1 MILEKIKL
9 LLGAYIDSVNAQD
22 INCYNIAKYID
33 KDKFEVHALTHRAD
47 VNIPGVVCHPISKG
61 RVLKNIEKYLIMKKI
76 KADVYYLPRVEK
88 VDIEF
93 AKRSKKCI
101 TSSVEIQT
109 VYENKTYKKF
119 FNKYISGYFCIS
131 EFLNTLNMK
140 YWGKKV
146 LVLYLGVSADL
157 EDICRKSLKNI
168 IWIGSVVPRKRPEYL
183 IELAEYFHNLNFI
196 MVGDG
201 KLLENIKYKTKE
213 ISNITF
219 VGKTDNA
226 NVLEWLKRSD
236 LLVITS
242 EREGL
247 PKVVLEAASKGVPSV
262 YINEYYKID
271 YIENGINGYEVPD
284 INSMIAVIELLASND
299 KKYISCSEHASK
311 LARKYHWS
319 ILIKQYEDFF
329 INTYKSREKKE

>member
-1 MILEKIKL
+1 MKKIKL

-22 INCYNIAKYID
+22 INCYNIAKHID
-33 KDKFEVHALTHRAD
+33 KDKFEVHALTHGGD

-61 RVLKNIEKYLIMKKI
+61 RVVKNIEKYITMKNVD
-76 KADVYYLPRVEK
+76 ADVYYLPRVEK

-109 VYENKTYKKF
+109 VYENETYKKF

-140 YWGKKV
+140 YWDKKV
-146 LVLYLGVSADL
+146 PVLYLGVSVDS
-157 EDICRKSLKNI
+157 EDICRKSLKNV
-168 IWIGSVVPRKRPEYL
+168 IWIGSIVPRKRPEYL
-183 IELAEYFHNLNFI
+183 IELAEYFYNLNFI

-201 KLLENIKYKTKE
+201 ELIENIRYKAKE
-213 ISNITF
+213 MSNITF
-219 VGKTDNA
+219 TGKIDNS
-226 NVLEWLKRSD
+226 NVLEWLKKSD
-236 LLVITS
+236 LLVMTS

-247 PKVVLEAASKGVPSV
+247 PKVVLEAASTGVPSV

-271 YIENGINGYEVPD
+271 YIENGINGYEVPN
-284 INSMIAVIELLASND
+284 INSMIAVIELLSSND
-299 KKYISCSEHASK
+299 KKYISCSQHASK
-311 LARKYHWS
+311 LAQKYHWRV
-319 ILIKQYEDFF
+319 LIKQYEDFF
-329 INTYKSREKKE
+329 INTYKSGEKKD